1 MQDEMRNK
9 PDKAFRCG
17 AVQAAIW
24 ANRRVI
30 DNAIVE
36 VYSIRID
43 KSYKAGE
50 EWKRTTS
57 FAPEDLP
64 KVSVVA
70 MACYEH
76 LRLRSS
82 EDEPSA
88 PETLFETGLLRPDE
102 ERNQNKE
109 I

>member
-24 ANRRVI
+24 TNRRVV
-30 DNAIVE
+30 DNAVVE

-43 KSYKAGE
+43 KAYKAGD

-82 EDEPSA
+82 EDGPNA
-88 PETLFETGLLRPDE
+88 PETLFETGRVYPNQKPNKHE
-102 ERNQNKE
+102 EM
-109 I
+109 

>member
-24 ANRRVI
+24 ANRRVV
-30 DNAIVE
+30 DNTIVE
-36 VYSIRID
+36 VYSIKID
-43 KSYKAGE
+43 KAYKAGD

-82 EDEPSA
+82 EDGPSDSDN
-88 PETLFETGLLRPDE
+88 LFEMGRLRPE
-102 ERNQNKE
+102 EKLNQNE
-109 I
+109 ET

>member
-30 DNAIVE
+30 DNAVVE

-43 KSYKAGE
+43 KSYKTGD

-82 EDEPSA
+82 EDGPSA
-88 PETLFETGLLRPDE
+88 PQTLFDTGGMHSNE
-102 ERNQNKE
+102 QRNQHKE

>member
-17 AVQAAIW
+17 AVQGAIW

-30 DNAIVE
+30 DNVIVE
-36 VYSIRID
+36 VYSIKID
-43 KSYKAGE
+43 KSYKAGDQ
-50 EWKRTTS
+50 WRRTTS
-57 FAPEDLP
+57 FVAEDLP

-82 EDEPSA
+82 EDGPSD
-88 PETLFETGLLRPDE
+88 PDNLFEMGRLRLDE
-102 ERNQNKE
+102 ERNKHE
-109 I
+109 ET

>member
-1 MQDEMRNK
+1 MHDDMRNK

-17 AVQAAIW
+17 AVQGAIW

-30 DNAIVE
+30 DNAVVE

-43 KSYKAGE
+43 KAYKAGD

-76 LRLRSS
+76 LRLRSFENGPS
-82 EDEPSA
+82 DPED
-88 PETLFETGLLRPDE
+88 LFETELLRPDE
-102 ERNQNKE
+102 ERNQHEE